1 MYEGNKVIALWGTIL
16 NLLWCNRDKII
27 ASLFTALF
35 LDHYPIIING
45 KFFLVHINLFVMG
58 LKSTWREYISN

>member
-35 LDHYPIIING
+35 FRSLSNNG
-45 KFFLVHINLFVMG
+45 KFFLMHITLFVMG
-58 LKSTWREYISN
+58 LKSTWREDISN